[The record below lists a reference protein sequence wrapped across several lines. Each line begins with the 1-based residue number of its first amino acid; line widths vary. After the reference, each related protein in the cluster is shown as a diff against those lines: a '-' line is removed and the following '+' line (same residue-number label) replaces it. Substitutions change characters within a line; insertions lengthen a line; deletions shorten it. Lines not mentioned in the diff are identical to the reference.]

1 MSGIFITLEG
11 PDGSGKSTITEF
23 IVEYLK
29 DLNIDFIVTREPG
42 GTSIGEDIRNIIL
55 DKKNINMSPRTEALL
70 YAASRSQHV
79 YEKIRPAL
87 EEGKVVLSER
97 FVLSSLVYQGIGRGL
112 GVLDVKAINDFAI
125 EGVNPD
131 LTLFFDIDPVKALS
145 RKTGEN
151 SGDRLEMEG
160 VNFHR
165 EVYNGYLKLIS
176 MYPENIK
183 VIDAS
188 KSIEETFEEVKNE
201 LDKILK
207 KGGLVK

>member
-97 FVLSSLVYQGIGRGL
+97 FVLSSLVYQGIGREL

>member
-188 KSIEETFEEVKNE
+188 KSVEETFEEVKNE

>member
-188 KSIEETFEEVKNE
+188 KSVEETFEEVKNE
-201 LDKILK
+201 LDKIFK
-207 KGGLVK
+207 KGGPLK

>member
-11 PDGSGKSTITEF
+11 PDGSGKSTITEL

-55 DKKNINMSPRTEALL
+55 DKKNTNMSPRTEALL

-97 FVLSSLVYQGIGRGL
+97 FVLSSLVYQGIGREL
-112 GVLDVKAINDFAI
+112 GVSDVKAINDFGI

-131 LTLFFDIDPVKALS
+131 LILFFDIDPVEALS

-160 VNFHR
+160 INFHR

-188 KSIEETFEEVKNE
+188 KSVEDTFEEVKNE
-201 LDKILK
+201 LDKIFK
-207 KGGLVK
+207 KGGPLK

>member
-11 PDGSGKSTITEF
+11 PDGSGKSTITEL

-55 DKKNINMSPRTEALL
+55 DKKNTNMSPRTEALL

-97 FVLSSLVYQGIGRGL
+97 FVLSSLVYQGIGREL
-112 GVLDVKAINDFAI
+112 GVSDVKAINDFGI

-131 LTLFFDIDPVKALS
+131 LILFFDIDPVEALS

-160 VNFHR
+160 INFHR

-188 KSIEETFEEVKNE
+188 KSVVETFEEVKNE
-201 LDKILK
+201 LDKIFK
-207 KGGLVK
+207 KGGPLK